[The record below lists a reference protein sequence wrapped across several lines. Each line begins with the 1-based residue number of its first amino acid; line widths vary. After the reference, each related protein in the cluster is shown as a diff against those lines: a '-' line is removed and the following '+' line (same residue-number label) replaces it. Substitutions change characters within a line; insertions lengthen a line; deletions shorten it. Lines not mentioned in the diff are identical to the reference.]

1 MSSEDHELRIR
12 AAVRLFDIPPVHD
25 ALVIGRRSPI
35 GCTSIRK
42 ALEFLSARPFAHI
55 ETHDDEAISDVLVR
69 EPILRR
75 IPADRLR
82 DFVLQRVKPLMDDN
96 EILHLDLEVEIH
108 MEARH
113 PA

>member
-1 MSSEDHELRIR
+1 MSSEDQQVSIR

-42 ALEFLSARPFAHI
+42 ALEFLSARAFAHI
-55 ETHDDEAISDVLVR
+55 ETHDDEAISDILVR
-69 EPILRR
+69 ESILRR
-75 IPADRLR
+75 VSADRLR
-82 DFVLQRVKPLMDDN
+82 GFVLNRVKPLMDDN

-108 MEARH
+108 IETRH
-113 PA
+113 PT